1 MNILKILCVFIFSTS
16 VFAINVEETIKST
29 IEKNP
34 KVKIALEKLNE
45 SKELIIFSKG
55 LKLPT
60 VTGKISGVYK
70 NADTTTSTTSTTP
83 ETFTDSYKL
92 TVSKN
97 LYDAGIN
104 NLDLESSKILFNNEL
119 INFQLTIQD
128 LILVAIEGYL
138 TVINNE
144 KSLEANK
151 KNYDSISKAYQ
162 EINTRFETG
171 TATLYDVQEAEA
183 SFAIAKT
190 NLYAAEQ
197 NFLISKQGFKRIV
210 GLSANNLDDSVL
222 VKKQTQLKEITNNA
236 LNNNLNLILISNN
249 IKSKEILILK
259 EKKNKMPTLDLTGTG
274 LYSNGSRIEK
284 GSETTSGSID
294 LTLTIPLFQKSQQ
307 NSNIRKYRSQMLQS
321 EISFQDYSD
330 DLRILILNTYKDFK
344 ISESKMKSNKVVIKS
359 IETALKSLNEEYSL
373 GTKTIKDLVEQEEK
387 LLNANVNFLN
397 SKKEYLL
404 NYFEIKSL
412 DGSLIKLFDKY
423 LPSIN

>member
-1 MNILKILCVFIFSTS
+1 M
-16 VFAINVEETIKST
+16 
-29 IEKNP
+29 
-34 KVKIALEKLNE
+34 
-45 SKELIIFSKG
+45 
-55 LKLPT
+55 
-60 VTGKISGVYK
+60 
-70 NADTTTSTTSTTP
+70 
-83 ETFTDSYKL
+83 
-92 TVSKN
+92 
-97 LYDAGIN
+97 
-104 NLDLESSKILFNNEL
+104 
-119 INFQLTIQD
+119 
-128 LILVAIEGYL
+128 
-138 TVINNE
+138 
-144 KSLEANK
+144 
-151 KNYDSISKAYQ
+151 
-162 EINTRFETG
+162 
-171 TATLYDVQEAEA
+171 
-183 SFAIAKT
+183 
-190 NLYAAEQ
+190 
-197 NFLISKQGFKRIV
+197 
-210 GLSANNLDDSVL
+210 
-222 VKKQTQLKEITNNA
+222 
-236 LNNNLNLILISNN
+236 
-249 IKSKEILILK
+249 
-259 EKKNKMPTLDLTGTG
+259 
-274 LYSNGSRIEK
+274 YSNGSRIEK